1 MVAIFCMNLVIQYYR
16 FAVPATSNFPFL
28 IHKERECKNK
38 PIESRMTRSDHY
50 LFFCDLL
57 SHIKHCM
64 TNFPALLGHVRP
76 ATKTMSLNT
85 GRDWSSRNLRS
96 TKETCLRLLPVL
108 VACSAIFAQNSNPIQ
123 FSKHQSTEKRQ
134 SRHASS
140 EKL

>member
-50 LFFCDLL
+50 LFFC
-57 SHIKHCM
+57 M
-64 TNFPALLGHVRP
+64 TNFLSLLGHVRP

-96 TKETCLRLLPVL
+96 TKETCFRLLPVL

-123 FSKHQSTEKRQ
+123 FSKHQSTEKKQ

-140 EKL
+140 QKL